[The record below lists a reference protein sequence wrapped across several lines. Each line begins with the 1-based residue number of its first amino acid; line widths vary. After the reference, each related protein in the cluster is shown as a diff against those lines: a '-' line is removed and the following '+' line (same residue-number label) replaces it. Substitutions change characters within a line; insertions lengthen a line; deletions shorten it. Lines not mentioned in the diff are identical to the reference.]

1 MLVATGTPA
10 TLVLV
15 DTRSAANAQS
25 YDRHWQSEPE
35 LEMKSASRPGAL
47 SLPHAAAITAAAVAL
62 TLTGCGNNKS
72 LSVTVAGRHEHVHIG
87 MTLEDVAA
95 RFQVQPS
102 AGNLLDVQGNVLRRG
117 VFPGSL
123 LIDGRRASPAT
134 RLHNGDRVVGRRGRD
149 RREPLRRELLPVRAG
164 APGNPQFL
172 LARTPGVEVIVRG
185 AISHE
190 LVSARFQPSPRRPI
204 VERAVALTFDDG
216 PSPTNTPR
224 VLAVL
229 RHLHV
234 HATFFVVG
242 YLVEQYP
249 QIIALERR
257 DGMTVGNHTY
267 NHPEVPPFAQLPSQL
282 IQDEIALGAQSL
294 TRVGIQPRLL
304 RTPAG
309 SFSRTVIRVA
319 TALGERV
326 VLWSV
331 DPTDWRPGVTARQI
345 AARVLGAV
353 HPGSIVILHDG
364 GGDRTAT
371 IRALPIIVRGI
382 RQKGLRLVAITAG

>member
-1 MLVATGTPA
+1 
-10 TLVLV
+10 
-15 DTRSAANAQS
+15 
-25 YDRHWQSEPE
+25 
-35 LEMKSASRPGAL
+35 MKSDSRPTRF
-47 SLPHAAAITAAAVAL
+47 SFPHAAAITAAAAAL
-62 TLTGCGNNKS
+62 TLTGCGHSKS
-72 LSVTVAGRHEHVHIG
+72 VSVMVDGRQKHVRVST
-87 MTLEDVAA
+87 TLGELAA
-95 RFQVQPS
+95 RFQVRPA

-117 VFPGSL
+117 AFPGSL
-123 LIDGRRASPAT
+123 LLNGRRASPAT
-134 RLHNGDRVVGRRGRD
+134 RLRNGDRVAGRRGRD

-190 LVSARFQPSPRRPI
+190 LVSARFRPSPRRPF

-216 PSPTNTPR
+216 PSPTDTPR

-229 RHLHV
+229 RRLHV

-242 YLVEQYP
+242 YLVERYP
-249 QIIALERR
+249 QIVALEQR

-267 NHPEVPPFAQLPSQL
+267 NHPEVPPFAQLPAQL
-282 IQDEIALGAQSL
+282 VRDEIALGAQSL
-294 TRVGIQPRLL
+294 IRIGIRPRLL
-304 RTPAG
+304 RPPAG
-309 SFSRTVIRVA
+309 SYSDAVIRIA
-319 TALGERV
+319 TALGERL

-345 AARVLGAV
+345 ATRVLGAV
-353 HPGSIVILHDG
+353 RPGSIVILHDG

-371 IRALPIIVRGI
+371 IHALPMIIKGI
-382 RQKGLRLVAITAG
+382 RRKGLRLAAIPTS